1 MGTNVLNEIL
11 LRATYFKKLDDL
23 YLNNL
28 FTVKSISEKLGIWE
42 TFSPEEKKTYEN
54 LTPLESEL
62 NGNSEVII
70 DTNEN
75 NKFGYGEITR
85 DGVESFFEKIK
96 SKKYITQD
104 DVFLD
109 IGSGNGKMVLHL
121 SMISEFGEFIG
132 VELQKI
138 RHEYSKHILKDINN
152 VNVKFINDNIRNFD
166 LSKVTV
172 IFMNDVLFEKEDI
185 DWVFDN
191 IKSGTHI
198 ISFEQNDYK
207 ALDEVFL
214 KMSWLHLPVKFNYY
228 IK

>member
-23 YLNNL
+23 YLNSAWNRNEL
-28 FTVKSISEKLGIWE
+28 EIYES
-42 TFSPEEKKTYEN
+42 FSPVEKNTDFY
-54 LTPLESEL
+54 
-62 NGNSEVII
+62 
-70 DTNEN
+70 

-85 DGVESFFEKIK
+85 DGVESFYKEIK
-96 SKKYITQD
+96 SKKDITNN

-152 VNVKFINDNIRNFD
+152 VNVKFINDDIRNFD

-172 IFMNDVLFEKEDI
+172 IFMNDVLFEKEDV

-207 ALDEVFL
+207 ALDEVYL
-214 KMSWLHLPVKFNYY
+214 KMSWQGLPVKFNYY

>member
-23 YLNNL
+23 YLNSAWNRNEL
-28 FTVKSISEKLGIWE
+28 EIYES
-42 TFSPEEKKTYEN
+42 FSPVEKNTDFY
-54 LTPLESEL
+54 
-62 NGNSEVII
+62 
-70 DTNEN
+70 

-85 DGVESFFEKIK
+85 DGVESFYKEIK
-96 SKKYITQD
+96 SKKDITNN

-138 RHEYSKHILKDINN
+138 RHEYSKNILKDINN
-152 VNVKFINDNIRNFD
+152 VNVKFINDDIRNFD

-172 IFMNDVLFEKEDI
+172 IFMNDVLFEKEDV

-207 ALDEVFL
+207 ALHGVYL
-214 KMSWLHLPVKFNYY
+214 KMSWQDLPVKFNYY

>member
-23 YLNNL
+23 YLNSAWNRNEL
-28 FTVKSISEKLGIWE
+28 EIYES
-42 TFSPEEKKTYEN
+42 FSPLEKNTEFY
-54 LTPLESEL
+54 
-62 NGNSEVII
+62 
-70 DTNEN
+70 

-85 DGVESFFEKIK
+85 DAVESFYKEIK
-96 SKKYITQD
+96 SKKDITNN

-152 VNVKFINDNIRNFD
+152 VNVKFINDDIRNFD

-172 IFMNDVLFEKEDI
+172 IFMNDVLFEKEDV

-214 KMSWLHLPVKFNYY
+214 KMSWGHLPVKFNYY